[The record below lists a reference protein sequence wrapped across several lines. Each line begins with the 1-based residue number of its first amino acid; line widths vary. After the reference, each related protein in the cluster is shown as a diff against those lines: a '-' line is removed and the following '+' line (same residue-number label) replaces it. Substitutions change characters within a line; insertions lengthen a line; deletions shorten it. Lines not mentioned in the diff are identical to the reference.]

1 MAQMH
6 IRTLNKTLTA
16 LGMDGDPK
24 YCALIELARTLARQ
38 MDAAMPEPGTR
49 LSAAYLSAVRNLMR
63 IAPGDAKPGGHGDLA
78 ALTDEMRQRIDRRV
92 DELVKEFG

>member
-6 IRTLNKTLTA
+6 IRTLNKTLAA
-16 LGMDGDPK
+16 LNMDDDPR
-24 YCALIELARTLARQ
+24 YCALVELARTLARQ

-63 IAPGDAKPGGHGDLA
+63 IAPDDAKTTGHGNPY
-78 ALTDEMRQRIDRRV
+78 ALPDETQRQI
-92 DELVKEFG
+92 DELVKEF